1 MLVIRL
7 CIPQIASP
15 PKDLMRPYL
24 ATAEIYKYYT
34 FAFSSCNTS
43 KSGKKYKLQNKHSRK
58 LATKNSCLC
67 EIRYN
72 DAMCKRGCVGGYV
85 SNPYKS
91 LHIVPKDHFFFPDSW
106 FWSQYSFPSLL
117 ENSHF
122 KTETSK
128 SCTKPCTVKNCIMV
142 ALEIKTEIHSL
153 RCDPEVLTLAAVEEA
168 VLITSVV
175 WRLESACFFWHLASE
190 SFRLALALGQQ

>member
-1 MLVIRL
+1 M
-7 CIPQIASP
+7 
-15 PKDLMRPYL
+15 
-24 ATAEIYKYYT
+24 
-34 FAFSSCNTS
+34 
-43 KSGKKYKLQNKHSRK
+43 
-58 LATKNSCLC
+58 
-67 EIRYN
+67 
-72 DAMCKRGCVGGYV
+72 CVGGYV

-91 LHIVPKDHFFFPDSW
+91 LHIVPKDHFFFFPDSW
-106 FWSQYSFPSLL
+106 FGSQYSFPSLL